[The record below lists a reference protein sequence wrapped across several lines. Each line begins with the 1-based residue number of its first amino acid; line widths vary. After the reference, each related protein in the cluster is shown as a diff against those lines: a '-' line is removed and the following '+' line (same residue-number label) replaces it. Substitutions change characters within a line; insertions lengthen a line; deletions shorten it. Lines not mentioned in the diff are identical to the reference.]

1 MRRLDEKIEEYT
13 DYILY
18 QKGKI
23 AGQYGVGFL
32 IKRHLRQYI
41 QEIIG
46 ISDRLAILN
55 VKLPNY
61 KKTWSIIQV
70 YAPTEQAEQ
79 SILDL
84 FYEDLSLTIQKYMDN
99 YIILMGDFNAQVGAR
114 LNPDEY
120 TLGTFGHGKRSRN
133 GQRLVE
139 FLMEHNLVILNSI
152 FKKKPNN
159 KWTWMSPDGTYK
171 NEIDYIITNHPKVF
185 TDTNVIT
192 KLNFNTNH
200 RMVRSSFK
208 MAPEKLS
215 RKHIKLN
222 VHNQSRVTYN
232 QSETDY
238 QGIIK
243 QINDTTDPIQKYEI
257 LEKHLKNY
265 CTANKYQKTQKYQL
279 SDETLQLIDKRKEYI
294 TQQSKKENIKKI
306 AEISKKIKES
316 IRKDRKTKR
325 LKTLESHIQRTGGT
339 KKALKELREA
349 GKCWIPKLKRKGKPI
364 TNRTNIKELATHFF
378 TQLYADQ
385 DKNTDKG
392 TVNTHNL
399 TTHITKTDPVP
410 EILPCEVEKAIK
422 SQKIEKS
429 PGPDNISNELMKGT
443 VAELT
448 PILTNIFNSILT
460 SGSIPKQWTK
470 SHIILIHKKGDKE
483 DIENY
488 RPISLMSN
496 VYKVLA
502 KIILDRLS
510 PILDEQQPV
519 EQAGFRR
526 GFSTIDHIHTVK
538 QILEKYNEYN
548 KNVYIAFIDYAK
560 AFDSLSHNHIW
571 DTLEHQGI
579 PTIYTNIV
587 KNIYA
592 HSQASIQL
600 ETLGKDFPIRR
611 GVRQGDPLSPKLF
624 SAVLENIFR
633 KLNWEDFGLNIN
645 GSKLNHLRFADDLIL
660 FEEKPDILEQM
671 IQSLNEESE
680 KVGLKMNLT
689 KTKVMTNSI
698 KVDITVSGAILEFV
712 NEYTYLGQLISP
724 KDITVKEINARIATG
739 WKKFWSL
746 KEIMKSQDLGIALKR
761 KTFNTCILPCL
772 TYGCETWA
780 LTNSLRDKLAK
791 CQRAMERSIVGTKR
805 RDRVRNTDIRMKTK
819 LTDILLR
826 VDQQKWRWTGH
837 MMRDKH
843 GKWCKAVSEWY
854 PRDGKRSRGRQCIR
868 WEDDIKMTAGPKW
881 RRITQDRPQWKLL
894 EEAYVK
900 RHTEIR
906 DIL

>member
-1 MRRLDEKIEEYT
+1 MRTLRTYENLLELENALKNIKYDILGISEMRRLDEKIEEYT

-55 VKLPNY
+55 MKLPNY

-70 YAPTEQAEQ
+70 YLLNKQNFFKQ
-79 SILDL
+79 ILDL
-84 FYEDLSLTIQKYMDN
+84 FYEDLALTIQKYMDN

-120 TLGTFGHGKRSRN
+120 ILGTFGHEKRSRN

-152 FKKKPNN
+152 FKKKPNS
-159 KWTWMSPDGTYK
+159 KWTWISPDGTYK
-171 NEIDYIITNHPKVF
+171 NEIDYIITDHTKVF
-185 TDTNVIT
+185 TDINVIT

-200 RMVRSSFK
+200 RM
-208 MAPEKLS
+208 
-215 RKHIKLN
+215 
-222 VHNQSRVTYN
+222 
-232 QSETDY
+232 
-238 QGIIK
+238 
-243 QINDTTDPIQKYEI
+243 
-257 LEKHLKNY
+257 
-265 CTANKYQKTQKYQL
+265 
-279 SDETLQLIDKRKEYI
+279 
-294 TQQSKKENIKKI
+294 KI

-385 DKNTDKG
+385 DRNTDKY

-429 PGPDNISNELMKGT
+429 SGPDNISNELMKGT
-443 VAELT
+443 EAELT

-460 SGSIPKQWTK
+460 SGSISKQWAK

-488 RPISLMSN
+488 RPISLMSK

-519 EQAGFRR
+519 EQARFRR

-560 AFDSLSHNHIW
+560 AFDSLSHNYIW
-571 DTLEHQGI
+571 DTLEHQRI

-611 GVRQGDPLSPKLF
+611 GV
-624 SAVLENIFR
+624 
-633 KLNWEDFGLNIN
+633 
-645 GSKLNHLRFADDLIL
+645 
-660 FEEKPDILEQM
+660 
-671 IQSLNEESE
+671 
-680 KVGLKMNLT
+680 
-689 KTKVMTNSI
+689 
-698 KVDITVSGAILEFV
+698 
-712 NEYTYLGQLISP
+712 
-724 KDITVKEINARIATG
+724 
-739 WKKFWSL
+739 
-746 KEIMKSQDLGIALKR
+746 
-761 KTFNTCILPCL
+761 
-772 TYGCETWA
+772 
-780 LTNSLRDKLAK
+780 
-791 CQRAMERSIVGTKR
+791 
-805 RDRVRNTDIRMKTK
+805 
-819 LTDILLR
+819 
-826 VDQQKWRWTGH
+826 
-837 MMRDKH
+837 
-843 GKWCKAVSEWY
+843 
-854 PRDGKRSRGRQCIR
+854 
-868 WEDDIKMTAGPKW
+868 
-881 RRITQDRPQWKLL
+881 
-894 EEAYVK
+894 
-900 RHTEIR
+900 
-906 DIL
+906 